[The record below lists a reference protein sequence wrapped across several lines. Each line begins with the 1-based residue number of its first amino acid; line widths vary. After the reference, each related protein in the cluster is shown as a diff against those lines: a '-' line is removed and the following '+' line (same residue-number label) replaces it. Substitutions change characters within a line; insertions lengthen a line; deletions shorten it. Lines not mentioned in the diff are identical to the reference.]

1 MALLTINFDVKL
13 NVSVQKGDTMYTS
26 VIKSTA
32 QGQSGTNQPVGS
44 NVNSKPF
51 PIGIITVVGPG
62 DTITIETSGYLP
74 TPTITSSHYF
84 FFSKDPVVNTSG
96 IIGYF
101 AETEYRNY
109 SSSKAEMF
117 ATAVDYVESSK

>member
-1 MALLTINFDVKL
+1 MPSLTINFNHDL
-13 NVSVQKGDTMYTS
+13 NVSVQKGDTIYTS
-26 VIKSTA
+26 IIA
-32 QGQSGTNQPVGS
+32 NGQAGVNQPNLSGAS
-44 NVNSKPF
+44 TKPF
-51 PIGIITVVGPG
+51 PIGIVTAVGPG
-62 DTITIETSGYLP
+62 NAITIETSGYLP